1 METLVFFPK
10 LKILGMN
17 SAGVT
22 DENIM
27 NLGYVAES
35 LPNLI
40 TLYLSANDITDEGAV
55 VLSTL
60 LSGNK
65 LNLRT
70 LNLGK
75 NPIEE
80 QGILSICLTMEN
92 NTTLK
97 VLALNDLNVSTLVL
111 QAIDEMLCTND
122 CLEELNLGNNNID
135 DEKLAYF
142 EPWL

>member
-40 TLYLSANDITDEGAV
+40 TLYLSANEITD
-55 VLSTL
+55 
-60 LSGNK
+60 
-65 LNLRT
+65 
-70 LNLGK
+70 
-75 NPIEE
+75 
-80 QGILSICLTMEN
+80 
-92 NTTLK
+92 
-97 VLALNDLNVSTLVL
+97 
-111 QAIDEMLCTND
+111 
-122 CLEELNLGNNNID
+122 
-135 DEKLAYF
+135 
-142 EPWL
+142 